1 VYGNAA
7 AFVAA
12 PDPVLIGE
20 ALSAVLSD
28 GDERRRILAE
38 APDVLARYRWEDAA
52 AATLT
57 ALEEAAG

>member
-7 AFVAA
+7 AYDAA

-28 GDERRRILAE
+28 DAERRRILGE
-38 APDVLARYRWEDAA
+38 APRVLARYRWEDAA
-52 AATLT
+52 AATLS
-57 ALEEAAG
+57 ALEEAAR